1 MKKVNEVSRLA
12 GVSKRTLQFY
22 DDEGL
27 LPAQRSKDNYRL
39 YDDAA
44 LERLWEIL
52 VYRAMGLDLKEI
64 KDLLTLSEKQKK
76 SVSGKENPRAQATD
90 QTAERADGIYFIC
103 AAKWNVTGSD
113 RGKHCGKDLYGSY
126 SSAEKNEAGSKK
138 GGQREMKKRLIMVMV
153 AMGMACSLMA
163 CGLSGNTQDSEKTLT
178 SKKDNFGI
186 TLGKFSKKATIEE
199 KVLYDKDNVKITA
212 TNLEY
217 GEEAANLKLKI
228 ENNSKK
234 KLTFSAGTMGYGV
247 NAINGFM
254 VSGGYLNCEA
264 DAGES
269 IDEEMSF
276 DYEELILLG
285 MKEIADIRV
294 GFTISDEDFN
304 NIYTKPVQIKT
315 SFADSYDYSK
325 NSKNYHKA
333 ITSKALKYTYDIDI
347 PYFETDEIYSSNGIK
362 VVSEGYM
369 KNADGDRVLFLEV
382 QNNSENMIYF
392 QTSDLKVNEK
402 KLYDGTWSYDCIL
415 AGCTTLVNIDVD
427 YGIESYAENTKDFE
441 QVETIGF
448 TAQAENKDE
457 YVVSEP
463 SEITVTVPVIE
474 KKLENDTEQEEGENT
489 EDQKADAVV
498 STDEQSEGEVSADF
512 KKMMDSYED
521 FFDEYI
527 EFMRKYENSDDVA
540 GMLNDYADYMTK
552 YADYMQ
558 KLNDVDTDNLSTADA
573 AYYTKVQARIVKK
586 LAEIQ

>member
-1 MKKVNEVSRLA
+1 
-12 GVSKRTLQFY
+12 
-22 DDEGL
+22 
-27 LPAQRSKDNYRL
+27 
-39 YDDAA
+39 
-44 LERLWEIL
+44 
-52 VYRAMGLDLKEI
+52 
-64 KDLLTLSEKQKK
+64 
-76 SVSGKENPRAQATD
+76 
-90 QTAERADGIYFIC
+90 
-103 AAKWNVTGSD
+103 
-113 RGKHCGKDLYGSY
+113 
-126 SSAEKNEAGSKK
+126 
-138 GGQREMKKRLIMVMV
+138 
-153 AMGMACSLMA
+153 
-163 CGLSGNTQDSEKTLT
+163 
-178 SKKDNFGI
+178 
-186 TLGKFSKKATIEE
+186 
-199 KVLYDKDNVKITA
+199 
-212 TNLEY
+212 
-217 GEEAANLKLKI
+217 
-228 ENNSKK
+228 
-234 KLTFSAGTMGYGV
+234 
-247 NAINGFM
+247 
-254 VSGGYLNCEA
+254 
-264 DAGES
+264 
-269 IDEEMSF
+269 
-276 DYEELILLG
+276 
-285 MKEIADIRV
+285 
-294 GFTISDEDFN
+294 
-304 NIYTKPVQIKT
+304 
-315 SFADSYDYSK
+315 
-325 NSKNYHKA
+325 
-333 ITSKALKYTYDIDI
+333 
-347 PYFETDEIYSSNGIK
+347 
-362 VVSEGYM
+362 M

-427 YGIESYAENTKDFE
+427 YGIESYAENTKDFQ

-498 STDEQSEGEVSADF
+498 STDEQSEGEVDADF

-527 EFMRKYENSDDVA
+527 EFMKKYENSDDVA